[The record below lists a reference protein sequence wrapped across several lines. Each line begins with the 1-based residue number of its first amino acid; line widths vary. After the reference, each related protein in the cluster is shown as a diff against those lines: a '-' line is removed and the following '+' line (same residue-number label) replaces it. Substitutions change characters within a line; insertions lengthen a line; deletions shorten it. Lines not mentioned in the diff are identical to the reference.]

1 MCMDN
6 DDLPIVQT
14 KVCKGCKQSK
24 PLSEF
29 GKEAKGK
36 FGVKSKCRLCI
47 AEKNKNY
54 SQSSNGAE
62 ALTAARQLYREN
74 HRDEIAEK
82 AKQARLGDKMS
93 KLTPQQLRM
102 LEGLKRLADE
112 NKK

>member
-1 MCMDN
+1 MDN
-6 DDLPIVQT
+6 DDSPVVQT
-14 KVCKGCKQSK
+14 KVCNGCKQVK

-47 AEKNKNY
+47 AEKNKSY
-54 SQSSNGAE
+54 AQSSHGAE
-62 ALTAARQLYREN
+62 ALSAARQLYRDN
-74 HRDEIAEK
+74 HRDQLAEK
-82 AKQARLGDKMS
+82 AKQARLDDKMS

>member
-1 MCMDN
+1 MDN
-6 DDLPIVQT
+6 DDLPFVQT
-14 KVCKGCKQSK
+14 KVCKGCKQVK

-47 AEKNKNY
+47 AEKNKIY
-54 SQSSNGAE
+54 AQSDGAE
-62 ALTAARQLYREN
+62 ALSAARQLYREN
-74 HRDEIAEK
+74 HREELAEK
-82 AKQARLGDKMS
+82 AKKARLDEKMR

-112 NKK
+112 NKQ